1 MTEISWRQ
9 LSVIPESVLKAS
21 VLKAVGVTPTASGV
35 SRTFDGG
42 NFKVFANV
50 HPGTHNTEGIWFTL
64 YQDTGTKLFTNY
76 KELLKLLRAS
86 PGTATGDALRA
97 WFAYYLAPVP

>member
-1 MTEISWRQ
+1 MAEPSWRQ

-21 VLKAVGVTPTASGV
+21 VLKAVGVTPTAAGV

-76 KELLKLLRAS
+76 KELLKTLRAS
-86 PGTATGDALRA
+86 PGTATGDAIRA
-97 WFAYYLAPVP
+97 WFTFFAPTP

>member
-1 MTEISWRQ
+1 MTFEDGRWHPIMTTPDLVTKW
-9 LSVIPESVLKAS
+9 EGAS
-21 VLKAVGVTPTASGV
+21 FGYDAAARWGADQELVACL
-35 SRTFDGG
+35 
-42 NFKVFANV
+42 
-50 HPGTHNTEGIWFTL
+50 HTEGIWLTL

-97 WFAYYLAPVP
+97 WFAYYLAPAP